1 MDTHKKNTRRQAL
14 GRWGETR
21 AAEFLAAQGYTLV
34 ERNYRTPYGEIDLIV
49 RRESPRPGERP
60 EVVFIEVKTR
70 RSATFGDPEV
80 SVSSRKQAH
89 LLAAVQRFMQDH
101 PDLDADWRI
110 DVISIRRQSGQPDE
124 IVHFENAV
132 ST

>member
-1 MDTHKKNTRRQAL
+1 MVPRKKNTTRQAL

-34 ERNYRTPYGEIDLIV
+34 ERNYRTPYGEIDLVV
-49 RRESPRPGERP
+49 RREAAGPGERP

-89 LLAAVQRFMQDH
+89 LLASVQRYMQDH

-110 DVISIRRQSGQPDE
+110 DVISIRRQAGHIDE

-132 ST
+132 SL